1 MDWKGDLP
9 ALIDSSSATRGN
21 LYTSMWAEGVKMN
34 MNVLNNSVSLGFFSS
49 IRGDLFSSVEVEEI
63 QINMIAD
70 RLSAFSGSS
79 SSDQG
84 NLYSSVGA
92 KGRQDGHEDMFNSNL
107 PLAVDTTK
115 VIHHVR

>member
-1 MDWKGDLP
+1 
-9 ALIDSSSATRGN
+9 
-21 LYTSMWAEGVKMN
+21 MWAEGVKMN